1 MLEYIPDNG
10 AVVFCKFLIVFTLY
24 LAFMIGV
31 VLTVFFSLSYIAV
44 YIYHVAKEKIVDL
57 IEENRKI

>member
-10 AVVFCKFLIVFTLY
+10 TVVLCKLLIVFALY

>member
-10 AVVFCKFLIVFTLY
+10 ITVLCKFLIVFALY

-31 VLTVFFSLSYIAV
+31 VLTIFFSFGYIAV
-44 YIYHVAKEKIVDL
+44 YIYHAAKEKIVDL
-57 IEENRKI
+57 IEKRRK